1 MQTLLLEK
9 NVHNIEKAKPFLKWA
24 GGKGQLLKQFE
35 PLFPAV
41 FNNYFEP
48 FLGGG
53 AVFFYLYS
61 RGRLNNKK
69 TILIDSNED
78 LINCYLAIKKDVNK
92 LIEILYNE
100 KFMNLEEIFYKI
112 RAEDQRDMFERA
124 ARIIYL
130 NKTCYNGLYRVNSNG
145 KFNVPF
151 GGYKNPL
158 ICDIDNLEAVHMALR
173 SIEIISGD
181 FNKCLEYIQPND
193 FIYLDPP
200 YQPISR
206 TSSFTS
212 YTKDSFNEK
221 EQERLAN
228 IIKELDKKKCKI
240 MLSNSY
246 NPFIKKLYKNFRIE
260 YVKARRSINCNG
272 FERGEINEL

>member
-1 MQTLLLEK
+1 L
-9 NVHNIEKAKPFLKWA
+9 
-24 GGKGQLLKQFE
+24 
-35 PLFPAV
+35 
-41 FNNYFEP
+41 
-48 FLGGG
+48 
-53 AVFFYLYS
+53 
-61 RGRLNNKK
+61 
-69 TILIDSNED
+69 DNE
-78 LINCYLAIKKDVNK
+78 NK
-92 LIEILYNE
+92 LIEIQYNE

-272 FERGEINEL
+272 FERGEINELVVMNY